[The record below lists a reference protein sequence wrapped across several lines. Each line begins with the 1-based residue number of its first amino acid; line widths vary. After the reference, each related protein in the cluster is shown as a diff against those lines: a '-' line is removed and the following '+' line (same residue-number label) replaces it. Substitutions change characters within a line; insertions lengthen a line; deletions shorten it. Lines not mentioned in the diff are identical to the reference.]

1 MDLES
6 ILVRIPLKIITMDHS
21 EFSTGV
27 TQKDVARALGV
38 TQATVSMALRN
49 DPQIPEARRKEIQ
62 EMAAKMG
69 YRANASATA
78 LIRFRQASKVV
89 PVHASLAWLNF
100 WPKPE
105 ELHKVP
111 LFRANWEG
119 AVAAAERLGYRI
131 EEFVCGGEKGF
142 APQRLK
148 SILEA
153 QGIQGIL
160 LPPQRPPV
168 PADAFE
174 FDWKNF
180 AAIRIGHTVTHPA
193 VHVVTHSQASD
204 TLLACKMIRE
214 KGYKRIGHLT
224 SETLDCY
231 AFFEAGFLKSQ
242 LLSSQEDRIPL
253 LVLENNPEPNERVLK
268 QIDDW
273 MKQYRPDAILS
284 TEGNIVSLLNAAG
297 YRVPQDVAVAASS
310 VRNSDADA
318 GIFENPEEVGRAAV
332 KTLISQLQRHE
343 FGVPEFPQDILV
355 HGMWE
360 DGSTLPPKG

>member
-1 MDLES
+1 M
-6 ILVRIPLKIITMDHS
+6 
-21 EFSTGV
+21 
-27 TQKDVARALGV
+27 
-38 TQATVSMALRN
+38 
-49 DPQIPEARRKEIQ
+49 
-62 EMAAKMG
+62 
-69 YRANASATA
+69 
-78 LIRFRQASKVV
+78 
-89 PVHASLAWLNF
+89 HASLAWLNF

-105 ELHKVP
+105 ELRKVP

-131 EEFVCGGEKGF
+131 EEFVCGGETGF
-142 APQRLK
+142 TPQRLK

-168 PADAFE
+168 PAGAFD
-174 FDWKNF
+174 FDWRDF
-180 AAIRIGHTVTHPA
+180 AAVRIGHTVTHPS

-204 TLLACKMIRE
+204 TLLACRMIRE

-242 LLSSQEDRIPL
+242 LASAPEDRIPL

-273 MKQYRPDAILS
+273 MKRHRPDAILS
-284 TEGNIVSLLNAAG
+284 TEGNIVGLLNAAG
-297 YRVPQDVAVAASS
+297 YRVPEDVAVAASS

-343 FGVPEFPQDILV
+343 LGIPEFPQDILV
-355 HGMWE
+355 HGIWE
-360 DGSTLPPKG
+360 NGRTLPPKT